1 MSATSITVTD
11 EESPIKQQQE
21 HNNENDDLIDPK
33 FDRYFPDSFLIFNDT
48 EINNKINN
56 INANNKMP
64 TSTSA
69 SGGINGGIHWQT
81 FADAKETKIPPPSPQ
96 MALARKNIIL
106 RDQYPLLK
114 VRNDNITII
123 SPTNLSPTFQNES
136 IKNDNSNTIEKK
148 MDNAGIKIEQ
158 QQQQHQSASAAYAT
172 MAVVA
177 AAMEDNNKKQST
189 QEPKPFKD
197 NINAAVKFVCFD
209 EDLIHTVDENQSDL
223 YLMLEK
229 MESIMKSMRLA
240 MDIAFTKDK
249 VKSDKNDGGDYTAD
263 ENEHGEN
270 GIPLTVIGKLYRGS
284 RFASSLGETKSK
296 TSNRK
301 HPDDETNGDGDAD
314 DLSRLFRSKLG
325 SLGKTMSSMAAETNV
340 SSITKNARGHI
351 CAILDC
357 ADSVGKSAFDNSTD
371 IVSPLDQSWFSYN
384 DNDSDSV
391 SKLTTPHDMNLN
403 NSNSLEEMDSDS
415 ILEGMNDNSRAM
427 TGKCFDF

>member
-1 MSATSITVTD
+1 M
-11 EESPIKQQQE
+11 KQQQE
-21 HNNENDDLIDPK
+21 HNDDTDDLIDPK

-69 SGGINGGIHWQT
+69 SGGINGGIHWQA
-81 FADAKETKIPPPSPQ
+81 FAVAKETKIPPTSPQ
-96 MALARKNIIL
+96 KARARK
-106 RDQYPLLK
+106 K
-114 VRNDNITII
+114 I
-123 SPTNLSPTFQNES
+123 SPTNLLPTFQNES
-136 IKNDNSNTIEKK
+136 EKKDNSSTVEKNL
-148 MDNAGIKIEQ
+148 DNADIKIEQ

-177 AAMEDNNKKQST
+177 AGMEDNNNNNKQST

-209 EDLIHTVDENQSDL
+209 EDLIHTVDENQSGL

-249 VKSDKNDGGDYTAD
+249 VKSDKNDGGDYTVD
-263 ENEHGEN
+263 ENENEEN
-270 GIPLTVIGKLYRGS
+270 GIPLTIIDKLYRGS

-325 SLGKTMSSMAAETNV
+325 SLGKTMSSMAAETTV
-340 SSITKNARGHI
+340 SSITKNARGHF
-351 CAILDC
+351 CAMLDC

-391 SKLTTPHDMNLN
+391 SKLTTPHDINLN
-403 NSNSLEEMDSDS
+403 NSNSLEDMDSDS